1 MTEIHETIEKAREGE
16 HSQYFNRR
24 IALLIAVL
32 ALFLS
37 FSETLG
43 KSAQTEAIAANVE
56 SSDLWAFFQAKSIRM
71 TQVNTAAEE
80 MLVAAEAAA
89 DPGTKATMQKQI
101 DAWKKTAARY
111 DSEPSTREGRKELAQ
126 RAKEE
131 EEKRDLAMAK
141 YHHYELGSAAFQVGI
156 VLSSAAV
163 ITGTVALAWLG
174 GALGVDGGVDL
185 RGGQRGV
192 AEQFLN
198 RAQIAAARQ
207 QMGGEGMPQRVRRRA
222 VRQAERASH
231 ARHRQLHDARR

>member
-1 MTEIHETIEKAREGE
+1 MTEIHETIEKAEEGE
-16 HSQYFNRR
+16 HGQYFNRR

-80 MLVAAEAAA
+80 MLVTAEAAA

-111 DSEPSTREGRKELAQ
+111 DSEPSTREGRKELAE

-131 EEKRDLAMAK
+131 EEKRDLALAK

-174 GALGVDGGVDL
+174 GVLGIVGLVLTAFGLFAPHAVHLIALL
-185 RGGQRGV
+185 
-192 AEQFLN
+192 
-198 RAQIAAARQ
+198 
-207 QMGGEGMPQRVRRRA
+207 
-222 VRQAERASH
+222 
-231 ARHRQLHDARR
+231 